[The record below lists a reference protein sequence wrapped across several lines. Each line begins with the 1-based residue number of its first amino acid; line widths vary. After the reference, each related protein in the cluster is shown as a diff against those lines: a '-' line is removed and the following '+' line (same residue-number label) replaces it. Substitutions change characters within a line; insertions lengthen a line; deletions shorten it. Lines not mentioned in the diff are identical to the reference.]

1 MNMDKSIEISF
12 IVKRSPPSWT
22 KLKISVINIKKNK
35 LLSKDLLI
43 IFVQG
48 KEENKMDENDNGK
61 IGWWETTFQ
70 MG

>member
-1 MNMDKSIEISF
+1 MDKSIEISF